1 MKRNPKETYEAF
13 RARRIAENQRIKQ
26 LLRGRLIHPSR
37 VYYDDPDGK
46 IQVRSSTYRRPD
58 HV

>member
-1 MKRNPKETYEAF
+1 MKRNTEESYEAF
-13 RARRIAENQRIKQ
+13 KARRLAENQRVKQ
-26 LLRGRLIHPSR
+26 LLRGRLIHTSK
-37 VYYDDPDGK
+37 VYYEDPDGK

>member
-1 MKRNPKETYEAF
+1 MKRNLDETYEAF
-13 RARRIAENQRIKQ
+13 RARRLAENQRVKQ
-26 LLRGRLIHPSR
+26 LLRGRLVHASR